1 VCRVSFSSPL
11 WLFALLLIPAALQAQ
26 RLSRRRAKR
35 YALRFPALATL
46 QEAMG
51 RGPDWRRHLPVAA
64 LLLSVAALAVALARP
79 HVTKTVAIRQASLV
93 LVLDH
98 SGSMDANDVAP
109 TRLAAAEQA
118 ANTFVDQLPSTVK
131 VGVVGFSSSPDV
143 VLAPTTNH
151 TAAHSAIDSQNAN
164 GGTATGNA
172 LSVALGMLNQSGKKG
187 RAAIVL
193 LSDGAANEGPD
204 PVTIATQAAHD
215 KVSIDT
221 VALGTPNGTLPNPDP
236 LGPPVPV
243 PPDPQLMQQI
253 ATASRGKSFN
263 AQDAGTLSSIYKGL
277 GTELGSRKTTQDLT
291 AVFAAAGMVMLL
303 LAGLGSLRWS
313 GRLP

>member
-1 VCRVSFSSPL
+1 MSFSSPL

-35 YALRFPALATL
+35 YALRFPALTTL
-46 QEAMG
+46 QEAIG

-98 SGSMDANDVAP
+98 SGSMAANDVSP

-131 VGVVGFSSSPDV
+131 VGVVGFSNSPDV
-143 VLAPTTNH
+143 ILAPTANH
-151 TAAHSAIDSQNAN
+151 AAAHNAIDSQNAN
-164 GGTATGNA
+164 GGTATGTA
-172 LSVALGMLNQSGKKG
+172 LNVALGMLNQSGKKG

-193 LSDGAANEGPD
+193 LSDGAANEGED
-204 PVTIATQAAHD
+204 PVTVATQAARD

-221 VALGTPNGTLPNPDP
+221 VALGTPNGTLANPDP

-253 ATASRGKSFN
+253 ASASHGKSFN

-277 GTELGSRKTTQDLT
+277 GTELGTRKTTQDLT
-291 AVFAAAGMVMLL
+291 AAFAAAGMVMLL